1 MNTLKVNEYLRPD
14 GKYQVTIAPNVTS
27 YWSWNYKRLV
37 SEYPKLIK
45 ELSKLGFTNSSRDL
59 YLKGHGLPAA
69 FNTQSEANATARLYK
84 INLAAL
90 YGKVK

>member
-37 SEYPKLIK
+37 GEYPKLIK
-45 ELSKLGFTNSSRDL
+45 ELSKLGFSNKSRDL
-59 YLKGHGLPAA
+59 HLKAFGIPAA
-69 FNTQSEANATARLYK
+69 FDSKEEAAPVARLYEV
-84 INLAAL
+84 ILAGL
-90 YGKVK
+90 YGKGK